1 MKTILNAEIKYNLL
15 PSYKV
20 NLFRRGI
27 YEIYIKIKINLNF
40 YFATSLWCLKMFC
53 EGL

>member
-1 MKTILNAEIKYNLL
+1 MKTTLNAEIKYNLL

-20 NLFRRGI
+20 ILFRRGI
-27 YEIYIKIKINLNF
+27 YEIYIKIIKNF
-40 YFATSLWCLKMFC
+40 YFATSLWCLKMYY